1 MDENVLSPNSR
12 RATPTETDLLFKSQ
26 YRTPYKEV
34 TAPDKAERL
43 PETVVVAV
51 G

>member
-1 MDENVLSPNSR
+1 MDENVLSPHSKR
-12 RATPTETDLLFKSQ
+12 VTETETDLLFKSQ
-26 YRTPYKEV
+26 HRTLNKEV
-34 TAPDKAERL
+34 TAIEKAERL